1 MAYGSS
7 DTAGSRHTGRP
18 GRARQDLYRFT
29 VDRILEVTL
38 VHGGLGGIDRFA
50 YPGLPDEVQ
59 MLWWKEVPV
68 PGR

>member
-1 MAYGSS
+1 M
-7 DTAGSRHTGRP
+7 DLEIRP
-18 GRARQDLYRFT
+18 EAATPGVLAEHARISIAFT